1 MIRESSSKAKY
12 NGKVNISEQSDI
24 VSLMEKEWPEMTAEF
39 KKLQREQYELFCKK
53 QHDYGDSNIR
63 LGLDLDSSS
72 SERSQNN
79 RLAQLGIVIRMND
92 KISRLINLYKKDMEE
107 SSAVKESIEDTAID
121 MMNYA
126 NMLMVLRAN
135 KWGK

>member
-1 MIRESSSKAKY
+1 
-12 NGKVNISEQSDI
+12 
-24 VSLMEKEWPEMTAEF
+24 ME
-39 KKLQREQYELFCKK
+39 
-53 QHDYGDSNIR
+53 
-63 LGLDLDSSS
+63 
-72 SERSQNN
+72 
-79 RLAQLGIVIRMND
+79 
-92 KISRLINLYKKDMEE
+92 INLYKKDMEE